1 MVPSSSANFTRAL
14 CGQPR
19 RLYTQGHAKLPET
32 KWRQMWK
39 KSPLIRFVDELDFK
53 QISVSVKGKK
63 KGECPSGLI
72 LIDSNC
78 ELKRVESS
86 SESSIGEE
94 GELEGENNR
103 DQDQTSS
110 SCSKSGEISKSGEA
124 REKEKPRATTSV
136 NKSSKKR
143 KASKNILSEEEVE
156 ELCERLESKRHDL
169 DWEIARKL
177 ESSPNLTFY
186 PSRAALKEAILG
198 DINVLNEITD
208 EFVDEFRGVIHD
220 VYHAKMK
227 ATDKKAVLLISW
239 SSSWEFVT

>member
-1 MVPSSSANFTRAL
+1 V
-14 CGQPR
+14 
-19 RLYTQGHAKLPET
+19 E
-32 KWRQMWK
+32 

-53 QISVSVKGKK
+53 QIPVSVKRKK
-63 KGECPSGLI
+63 KEECPSGLI

-86 SESSIGEE
+86 SESSSGEE
-94 GELEGENNR
+94 DELEGENNSN
-103 DQDQTSS
+103 QDQTSS
-110 SCSKSGEISKSGEA
+110 SCSESGEMSKSSEA
-124 REKEKPRATTSV
+124 REKGKPRATTSA
-136 NKSSKKR
+136 NKSLKKR

-169 DWEIARKL
+169 DCEIARKL
-177 ESSPNLTFY
+177 ESSPNQAFY

-220 VYHAKMK
+220 VYHTKMK
-227 ATDKKAVLLISW
+227 PTDKKVVLLISW